1 MKKNQLRGIAVLGI
15 LLIVFVV
22 ISFVVPFAKT
32 GAFWVAFVFGIIA
45 LAVSGAGCYLA
56 FQNGESAKS
65 KFYGFPIAKIAV
77 VYAVV
82 QILVSFVFMAMA
94 RILPTWVSALSS
106 LILLAATAIGL
117 IAADA
122 VREEIVTQ
130 DVKLEKNTENLK
142 ELRVRASSI
151 AGLCEDGELKQ
162 AAQKLADEFRY
173 SDPVSSEAT
182 AHMELEMMQSLD
194 ELQKAVAEK
203 NSERAAELCKQV
215 SRALGERNR
224 ICKLKK

>member
-32 GAFWVAFVFGIIA
+32 GAFWVAFAFGIIA
-45 LAVSGAGCYLA
+45 LAVSGAGCCLA

-82 QILVSFVFMAMA
+82 QLLVSFVFMAMA
-94 RILPTWVSALSS
+94 RILPTWVSALIS
-106 LILLAATAIGL
+106 LILLAAAAIGM

-130 DVKLEKNTENLK
+130 DVKLEKNTANMK
-142 ELRVRASSI
+142 ELRARASCI
-151 AGLCEDGELKQ
+151 VGLCEDGELKT

-182 AHMELEMMQSLD
+182 ERMERELMQSLD
-194 ELQKAVAEK
+194 ELQKTVVEK
-203 NSERAAELCKQV
+203 NAERAAELCKQI